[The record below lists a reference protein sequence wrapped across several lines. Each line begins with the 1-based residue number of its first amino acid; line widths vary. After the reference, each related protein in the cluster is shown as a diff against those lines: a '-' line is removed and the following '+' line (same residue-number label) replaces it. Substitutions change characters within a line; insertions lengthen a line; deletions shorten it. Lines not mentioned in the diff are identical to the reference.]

1 MLSWLGRSSSS
12 ATDACVSSFCASAG
26 FSVCD
31 SPRCEACD
39 EVTIDGLSL
48 ELASV
53 KGVFPH
59 SAHCSAR
66 EHVFCGYKDLIVVR
80 KDVCG
85 KQSQCHIRRAHV
97 ELFAYNEV
105 KLAACILQD
114 TLILGDWR
122 LFSLL
127 YCGFYV
133 CQEPLVCRERCIRA

>member
-1 MLSWLGRSSSS
+1 MLSWLVRSSSS
-12 ATDACVSSFCASAG
+12 TTDACVSSFCASAG

-39 EVTIDGLSL
+39 EVTIDGLSV
-48 ELASV
+48 ELAGS
-53 KGVFPH
+53 H
-59 SAHCSAR
+59 I
-66 EHVFCGYKDLIVVR
+66 FCGYKDLIVVPR
-80 KDVCG
+80 DVCG
-85 KQSQCHIRRAHV
+85 KQSQCHIRWAHV

-133 CQEPLVCRERCIRA
+133 